1 MHVPYPQ
8 YRYDVQGNLAS
19 ELHQDIL
26 KSDDVVG
33 GAPFCIWNMDAMG
46 MFESS
51 LVHTGF
57 QGIFDVPINEMDAV
71 CTSLSKRVYP
81 K

>member
-1 MHVPYPQ
+1 
-8 YRYDVQGNLAS
+8 
-19 ELHQDIL
+19 
-26 KSDDVVG
+26 
-33 GAPFCIWNMDAMG
+33 
-46 MFESS
+46 MFENS
-51 LVHTGF
+51 LVHTVF